1 MLVTSCC
8 RKLARIFVLRD
19 VADESWMAFLLA
31 LPGETF
37 AAYFEGISNGCQR
50 MVCGVAILSNTVL
63 DKPRLSPSSISNRW
77 LARF

>member
-37 AAYFEGISNGCQR
+37 AAYFEGISNG
-50 MVCGVAILSNTVL
+50 S
-63 DKPRLSPSSISNRW
+63 
-77 LARF
+77 